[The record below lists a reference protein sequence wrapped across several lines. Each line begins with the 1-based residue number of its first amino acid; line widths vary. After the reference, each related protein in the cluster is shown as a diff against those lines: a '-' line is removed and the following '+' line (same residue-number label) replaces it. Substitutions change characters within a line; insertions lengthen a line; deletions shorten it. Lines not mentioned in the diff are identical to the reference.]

1 MPREGVV
8 KWRLQE
14 GKEGYVPS
22 QRDRRENT
30 GVLEDIRFMSDQIMY
45 DTLSEGKRN
54 NDRLLI
60 VRINSTIKTLFT
72 HYILRTVIVFRICLR
87 ADSRLSTQFLSDVAA
102 GRKRVP
108 TDHRPSTRPIRAR
121 SSRRKTAFPPH
132 FF

>member
-45 DTLSEGKRN
+45 DTLSEGKIN
-54 NDRLLI
+54 NIRTYYKAIRSAGGIRRPLRLLRKEKI
-60 VRINSTIKTLFT
+60 V
-72 HYILRTVIVFRICLR
+72 
-87 ADSRLSTQFLSDVAA
+87 
-102 GRKRVP
+102 
-108 TDHRPSTRPIRAR
+108 
-121 SSRRKTAFPPH
+121 
-132 FF
+132 